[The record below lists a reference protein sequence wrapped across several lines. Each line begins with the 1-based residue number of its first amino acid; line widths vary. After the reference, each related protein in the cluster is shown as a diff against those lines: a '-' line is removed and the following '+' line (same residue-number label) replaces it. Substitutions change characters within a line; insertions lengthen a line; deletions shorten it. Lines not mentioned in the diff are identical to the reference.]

1 MSNMTSQEYITKA
14 FSNGKAFI
22 PFITC
27 GDPSLEITEQLV
39 YTMEK
44 EGADLIELGIPFSDP
59 VAEGVVIQ
67 RASERA
73 LANGTTT
80 DAIFE
85 MVKRIRSN
93 SQVPLAFMTY
103 ANLLFTYGLDRFLSQ
118 CKELGICCVI
128 LPDIPYEEKDEMLPK
143 FNEYDIKL
151 ISLITPAS
159 KQRIS
164 MVASAAEGFLYC
176 VSSMGVTGTRTTI
189 TSDVSGMIEEARKVT
204 KTPCA
209 IGFGI
214 SNPKTAKEMAAVAD
228 GVIVGSAI
236 VKLVEEHGT
245 DSVKPVGEF
254 VRSMK
259 EAIC

>member
-1 MSNMTSQEYITKA
+1 MNKRIAEA
-14 FSNGKAFI
+14 FANGKAFI
-22 PFITC
+22 PFLTC
-27 GDPSLEITEQLV
+27 GDPSLEVTEQLI
-39 YTMEK
+39 YAME
-44 EGADLIELGIPFSDP
+44 EAGADLIELGIPFSDP

-85 MVKRIRSN
+85 MVRRIRSN
-93 SQVPLAFMTY
+93 SKVPLAFMTY
-103 ANLLFTYGLDRFLSQ
+103 ANLLFTYGLERFLCQ

-128 LPDIPYEEKDEMLPK
+128 LPDIPYEEKNEMLPK

-159 KQRIS
+159 KQRIA
-164 MVASAAEGFLYC
+164 MIASEAEGFLYC

-189 TSDVSGMIEEARKVT
+189 TADVSGMVEEARRVT
-204 KTPCA
+204 KTPCV

-214 SNPKTAKEMAAVAD
+214 SNPETAKEMAAVAD

-245 DSVKPVGEF
+245 ASLKPVGEF

-259 EAIC
+259 KAIS